1 MSEVK
6 EEIKAKTKAKRKNKT
21 NPLYVV
27 TNKGQDVE
35 QANNVI
41 DLWVKKLGLAPVLE
55 LLDFLLKSLTS
66 LVSNYAMFVTVKEI
80 LDGYLEQIQFFLSK
94 LGLGPVVPYPTNSAT

>member
-1 MSEVK
+1 MESLIMPE
-6 EEIKAKTKAKRKNKT
+6 AKRKNKT

-35 QANNVI
+35 QASNVI
-41 DLWVKKLGLAPVLE
+41 DLWVKKLGLRPVIE
-55 LLDFLLKSLTS
+55 LLDYLLKSLTS
-66 LVSNYAMFVTVKEI
+66 LVSNYAMFMAVKNI

-94 LGLGPVVPYPTNSAT
+94 LGLVAVVPYPTNSTT